1 MRSTKN
7 FKKEQHDYYNCC
19 DVSLRAT
26 KKRTKT
32 TNVGRIALERLVR
45 ALINYSLLQLGGG
58 VAGTMKFTRWLQIT
72 SLEVNIYHYYDL
84 K

>member
-1 MRSTKN
+1 MGSTTN
-7 FKKEQHDYYNCC
+7 FKKEQQDYYNCC

-26 KKRTKT
+26 KKRIQT

-45 ALINYSLLQLGGG
+45 ALINYSLLQFGGGG

-72 SLEVNIYHYYDL
+72 SLEVNIYHY
-84 K
+84 